1 MKRLHFLL
9 STILC
14 CALVMPV
21 QASPSESWTSVRTRN
36 LFLISDSSPSE
47 LRQVA
52 IWLELFH
59 SAVSGLL
66 ARRSFNSSL
75 PTVGI
80 VFRSVK
86 EFDQFKPL
94 YQGKPAEMGGYFQP
108 GDDVNYIAIPLEP
121 GEPLYAVFHEYVHG
135 YIQDNMPNTPL
146 WLNEGLADFYS
157 TVSMGNGEAAIGA
170 PISSYIRLL
179 RSSELLPLNTL
190 LSVGNASAHYH
201 DRDKRGIFY
210 AESWALVHYLMLG
223 NNGQRRAQVAR
234 YLSLLS
240 AGVSAEA
247 SFNTAFQTSLTAV
260 EKELSDYIRQN
271 AFPTQRVG
279 ISRADS
285 FGSIQTE
292 ALSQAEADYYLGDLL
307 LHIGRVAN
315 AESYFVEALSLDGN
329 LIPAHAALGMLRVRQ
344 GRFAEALR
352 HLQRAAPASDNHL
365 VHFFYAYVLS
375 RQGMTEDG
383 RVSRYSAETLQTIRT
398 HLQTTM
404 KLAPNF
410 AEAYHLLAFVN
421 LVANEQLDQS
431 VELIKRAMS
440 LQPNR
445 QELKLVL
452 AQIYRKQHDEESA
465 RRLLEQLARQSD
477 NKDLRARAES
487 LLAGTSE
494 AGAGVPQFSTA
505 APSRVV
511 SVVQPGSGGGGVSS
525 GMQIDTE
532 NLPPLD
538 EVLNR
543 YIKSLG
549 GHEKMQKLTSRV
561 MRGKARVPGEF
572 RDAPFEISAKS
583 PNKSRVI
590 ITPEH
595 ATSLAQGFD
604 GTSGWVK
611 VGATVARRLKGAELA
626 ELQRDCDFHAPMRLK
641 TNYADVRL
649 LGRVKVG
656 FRESYLVEAKP
667 ASGEADKLYFEVES
681 GMLIRWDG
689 VRSNWRERG
698 LVEVYFDDWRE
709 VDGIKIPFQVTRS
722 SAHFK
727 IAFTVDE
734 VKLNVA
740 IDDSIFSPSG
750 VLAQSA
756 QER

>member
-1 MKRLHFLL
+1 MKRLNFVL
-9 STILC
+9 SAVLC
-14 CALVMPV
+14 CTLATPV
-21 QASPSESWTSVRTRN
+21 QPSPPASWTSVRTRN
-36 LFLISDSSPSE
+36 LFLISDATPSE

-52 IWLELFH
+52 TWLELFH

-66 ARRSFNSSL
+66 SRRSFNSSL

-80 VFRSVK
+80 VFRSAK
-86 EFDQFKPL
+86 EFDQFKPM

-121 GEPLYAVFHEYVHG
+121 GEPLYAVFHEYVHLFV
-135 YIQDNMPNTPL
+135 QDSMPNAPL

-157 TVSMGNGEAAIGA
+157 TVSMGNGEAAVGA

-179 RSSELLPLNTL
+179 RSSELLPLGTL

-223 NNGQRRAQVAR
+223 NNGQRRAQVGR
-234 YLSLLS
+234 YLSLIG

-247 SFNTAFQTSLTAV
+247 SFNTAFQTSLASI
-260 EKELSDYIRQN
+260 EKELSDYIRQDS
-271 AFPTQRVG
+271 FPMQRVG
-279 ISRADS
+279 IGRADS
-285 FGSIQTE
+285 FGSIETE

-315 AESYFVEALSLDGN
+315 AESFFVEALSLDAN

-344 GRFAEALR
+344 GRVAEALG
-352 HLQRAAPASDNHL
+352 HLQRAAPSSDNHL
-365 VHFFYAYVLS
+365 VHFFYAYALS

-383 RVSRYSAETLQTIRT
+383 RVSHYSAETLQTIRT
-398 HLQTTM
+398 QLQTTI

-410 AEAYHLLAFVN
+410 AEAYHLLAFVH

-431 VELIKRAMS
+431 VDLMKRAIS

-477 NKDLRARAES
+477 DKQLRAQAES
-487 LLAGTSE
+487 LLSGSTVAG
-494 AGAGVPQFSTA
+494 GVPQFSTA

-511 SVVQPGSGGGGVSS
+511 SLVQPGAGGGGSP

-532 NLPPLD
+532 NLPTLD
-538 EVLNR
+538 EVLSR
-543 YIKSLG
+543 YVTVLG
-549 GHEKMQKLTSRV
+549 GHEKIQKPTSRLI
-561 MRGKARVPGEF
+561 RGKARVPGEF
-572 RDAPFEISAKS
+572 RDAPFEISEKS
-583 PNKSRVI
+583 PNKSRMI

-595 ATSLAQGFD
+595 ATALAQGFD
-604 GTSGWVK
+604 GAAGWLK
-611 VGATVARRLKGAELA
+611 VGATVARRLKGTELA
-626 ELQRDCDFHAPMRLK
+626 ELQRDCDFYAPLRLRA
-641 TNYADVRL
+641 NYAEVRL
-649 LGRVKVG
+649 LGRVKIG
-656 FRESYLVEAKP
+656 FRTSYLVEAKP
-667 ASGEADKLYFEVES
+667 ASGDVDKFYFEVES

-698 LVEVYFDDWRE
+698 VVEVYYDDWRE

-722 SAHFK
+722 SPHFT

-740 IDDSIFSPSG
+740 IDDSIFSPRG
-750 VLAQSA
+750 ALAQSA
-756 QER
+756 QEK

>member
-1 MKRLHFLL
+1 M
-9 STILC
+9 
-14 CALVMPV
+14 
-21 QASPSESWTSVRTRN
+21 RTRN
-36 LFLISDSSPSE
+36 LFLISDASPSE

-52 IWLELFH
+52 TWLELFH

-66 ARRSFNSSL
+66 SRRSFKSSL

-80 VFRSVK
+80 VFRSVR
-86 EFDQFKPL
+86 EFDQFKPI
-94 YQGKPAEMGGYFQP
+94 YQGKPADMGGFFQP

-121 GEPLYAVFHEYVHG
+121 GEPLYAVFHEYVHLFV
-135 YIQDNMPNTPL
+135 QDSMPQAPL

-157 TVSMGNGEAAIGA
+157 TVSMGSGDAVVGT

-179 RSSELLPLNTL
+179 RSSELLPLSTL

-210 AESWALVHYLMLG
+210 AESWALVHYLMLA
-223 NNGQRRAQVAR
+223 NNGQRRAQVGR
-234 YLSLLS
+234 YLSLIA

-247 SFNTAFQTSLTAV
+247 SFNSAFQTSLASM
-260 EKELSDYIRQN
+260 EKELNDYVRHDT
-271 AFPTQRVG
+271 FPTQRVG
-279 ISRADS
+279 IGRADS

-315 AESYFVEALSLDGN
+315 AERYFVEALSLDAN
-329 LIPAHAALGMLRVRQ
+329 LIPAHAALGMLRARQ
-344 GRFAEALR
+344 GRVAEALR
-352 HLQRAAPASDNHL
+352 HLQRAAPTSDNHL
-365 VHFFYAYVLS
+365 VHFFYAYALS
-375 RQGMTEDG
+375 RQGMSEDG
-383 RVSRYSAETLQTIRT
+383 RVSHYSAETLQTIRSQ
-398 HLQTTM
+398 LQTTI

-431 VELIKRAMS
+431 VELMKRAMS

-445 QELKLVL
+445 QDLKLVL

-477 NKDLRARAES
+477 DAQLRAQAE
-487 LLAGTSE
+487 LLLSGTSV

-511 SVVQPGSGGGGVSS
+511 SVIQPGVSGGASTGIK
-525 GMQIDTE
+525 IDTE
-532 NLPPLD
+532 NLPTLD
-538 EVLNR
+538 EVLKR
-543 YIKSLG
+543 YMATLG
-549 GHEKMQKLTSRV
+549 GHEKIQKLTSRLI
-561 MRGKARVPGEF
+561 RGKARVPGEF
-572 RDAPFEISAKS
+572 RDAPFEISEKS

-595 ATSLAQGFD
+595 ATTLAQGFD
-604 GTSGWVK
+604 GTAGWLK
-611 VGATVARRLKGAELA
+611 VGASVARRLKGGELA
-626 ELQRDCDFHAPMRLK
+626 ELQRDCDFYAPLRLRV
-641 TNYADVRL
+641 NYVEVQL

-667 ASGEADKLYFEVES
+667 TSGEPDKFYFEAES
-681 GMLIRWDG
+681 GTLIRWDG

-698 LVEVYFDDWRE
+698 VVEVYYDDWRDVE
-709 VDGIKIPFQVTRS
+709 GVKIPFRVTRS
-722 SAHFK
+722 SPHFA
-727 IAFTVDE
+727 IAFTVEE

-740 IDDSIFSPSG
+740 IDDSIFTPSG
-750 VLAQSA
+750 
-756 QER
+756 R